1 MMEREHKA
9 KLSARFA
16 AHLRDQR
23 VVCPGIPDNYR
34 FMDPALV
41 KLLRA
46 KVGQHL
52 PGVLNT

>member
-1 MMEREHKA
+1 MEREHKA

-16 AHLRDQR
+16 AHLRDQQ
-23 VVCPGIPDNYR
+23 VVCLGIPDNYR
-34 FMDPALV
+34 FMDPVLV

-46 KVGQHL
+46 KVRQHL